1 MPQKSIRDNC
11 LADYAKTLPEKEG
24 KALLARFDA
33 VTVRNISEYQAARDI
48 IIDEHKKL
56 FARLNDIKVKA
67 GEKAAEYQE
76 PSEPDYAGI
85 DNAVKEILTKKT
97 GEVKQKS
104 DARKEEIEK
113 RRVQIENE
121 RKAKQ
126 EEKAKKEAAAAE
138 KKRLIEEKKNEKDEK
153 LSEKRKKI
161 KEIQD
166 SLNVSEEAAEKILG
180 IKFKS
185 REMRLAEVDRIKRL
199 DQAKTKLRE
208 QTGKEEGND
217 IPSEDWS
224 RDVERFY
231 SSGGNKAVN
240 ENGEPITMYHGS
252 GTKADI
258 KQFYDNQFF
267 TPNDYIAENYAE
279 NQDGKTH
286 KVYISTKNPLE
297 ISENKD
303 RMDRYNGILVS
314 GSDKKMIELLNNL
327 YGGNAVKLY
336 KGYGLTKGLGNIVE
350 GNFEPL
356 IKYAKEN
363 GFDSLKFKD
372 VSFDQLISADTYLVF
387 DGKNVKAVESL
398 LGKPNKGAKDIWEGN
413 GERIEEDK
421 DTMLVDGIK
430 NVTKNKQAADLLKV
444 AMNRGVIPER
454 LYNDFG
460 KELAAIK
467 ITPKSKEAVIE
478 VAEVISKYVDAKNEK
493 TDGYIK
499 EQNQAIENADFE
511 KMAYEGMSEQE
522 KFESKIEDKQA
533 ISEPLNDKEL
543 EFVNENYFRPKG
555 YEFTKDWGLVKSK
568 KISPSTKP
576 LTEGAKE
583 DIVGELGG
591 REFPA
596 SDFENKSL
604 ITKIKEY
611 ATEVI
616 SNRKKIRRLSEQAER
631 GRKQGGIRNV
641 EATLLLTS
649 GGSQSGQIKGREA
662 QQKAIE
668 DYAKSEGIWFDNI
681 EAEPEIGSID
691 DRLGKYKDG
700 GVENQVYIPI
710 DNQSVVRK
718 AMRTTDPFNKDNP
731 NEVLYHLDTRISEH
745 NAGIGNS
752 VPYTVVGFGR
762 MSNGDF
768 VVITEQ
774 PHVQNARL
782 AKDEEIKAEM
792 LKMGYEQDGK
802 HSFGDENHFIADVNP
817 KNVLVDEKGN
827 FHFIDTL
834 YDILYKVNEDWSIS
848 DEQAHEVPAS
858 DPYITK
864 ELEDDIRNIKGF
876 ETILIN
882 TIDEQAKM
890 IGDNM
895 LRHELA
901 KSGAKSVGTLKQNV
915 DGNKITAGKDI
926 FDALKRGEMK
936 VTNDTSLF
944 DIVMSNQASEQQ
956 KGVALALILA
966 DRAMGKDNFL
976 ANLTKKTGAK
986 IIIRNKVGAP
996 IMSANENGVI
1006 SINADALGRRFVE
1019 INAESK
1025 FFTWAEAALYEEAI
1039 HLATFKVANEGEVEQ
1054 IGRELGDSERAMV
1067 RAIYGADMERQNP
1080 DTGKMEPDYYHIGL
1094 EYVRM
1099 IVQNSI
1105 NGTVTETFKP
1115 KSFASAFFAKMV
1127 KYLRDLFGKNT
1138 DSIANRVVNRLEV
1151 YAGIKKM
1158 EAAGKTTEES
1168 IANRPKVKEYEKTPE
1183 GKPVFRYRYKN
1194 REYMF
1199 MQGDWLPSGTA
1210 WFEVEKTGWGEWLPV
1225 GKLTSEDPYNVQ
1237 GLLGFS
1243 FSEATSNLFARD
1255 GMGTDD
1261 KFREFPA
1268 SYFDKKLPLR
1278 KINSNDI
1285 LNRLSPEEKQ
1295 GGFKAGEFAGKISD
1309 VINRIYQTVRETERS
1324 IEDIREEEEQEIK
1337 KIAKDY
1343 GVWVEDP
1350 FSTFGSKPHRIGTES
1365 NVYLSTT
1372 GLTVTKLN
1380 SAVKYDTWG
1389 EYIAAIYIHNALFP
1403 NESYILKGF
1412 TDLSGD
1418 LAAIVE
1424 QPVIRGSEAEFE
1436 SVKDDMAKMGFRHIK
1451 ENENP
1456 ETPYDFINDKTGVI
1470 ISDLHGENVIKD
1482 ENGNLRYIDTV
1493 IRKNYIREFPASD
1506 PISGKVDDV
1515 VINFIDSQ
1523 LWKEIAK
1530 ENESDAIV
1538 EGDPL
1543 RHFEIPTTGDVIVQE
1558 AMATQLKRHPEY
1570 EPYVDDWIRMQ
1581 DDMSLADANMRV
1593 LVDNIFA
1600 TNDFDTALSY
1610 IIDVLYDRS
1619 MDAELPGVRSFL
1631 VNAVIDKLK
1640 YTNPLQAHM
1649 IMERIYGGQAGIAHS
1664 AYRMFGG
1671 LRSWADVSAKEESP
1685 LPYELRMQM
1694 NEFFSH
1700 GAAKKDVMNIL
1711 GAVKGGKEIEDA
1723 IKKVQ
1728 EANSRS
1734 KLTKEENEILAAM
1747 ADDAQERLDYA
1758 MEDMQK
1764 VISEISKG
1772 ERKMQKITA
1781 NEKKLAKERAGKVS
1795 YKMMARRQA
1804 ETMEQVFTKIK
1815 QTLSDVAK
1823 KCK

>member
-33 VTVRNISEYQAARDI
+33 VTGRNISEYQAARDI

-67 GEKAAEYQE
+67 GEKVAEYQE
-76 PSEPDYAGI
+76 QSEPDYAGI
-85 DNAVKEILTKKT
+85 DNAVKEILTKKI
-97 GEVKQKS
+97 GEVKKKS

-121 RKAKQ
+121 RKARQ
-126 EEKAKKEAAAAE
+126 EEKAKKEAEAAE

-153 LSEKRKKI
+153 LAEKKKKI

-166 SLNVSEEAAEKILG
+166 SLNISEEAAEKILG

-208 QTGKEEGND
+208 QTGKEEG
-217 IPSEDWS
+217 
-224 RDVERFY
+224 
-231 SSGGNKAVN
+231 
-240 ENGEPITMYHGS
+240 
-252 GTKADI
+252 
-258 KQFYDNQFF
+258 
-267 TPNDYIAENYAE
+267 
-279 NQDGKTH
+279 
-286 KVYISTKNPLE
+286 
-297 ISENKD
+297 
-303 RMDRYNGILVS
+303 
-314 GSDKKMIELLNNL
+314 
-327 YGGNAVKLY
+327 
-336 KGYGLTKGLGNIVE
+336 
-350 GNFEPL
+350 
-356 IKYAKEN
+356 
-363 GFDSLKFKD
+363 
-372 VSFDQLISADTYLVF
+372 
-387 DGKNVKAVESL
+387 
-398 LGKPNKGAKDIWEGN
+398 KDIG
-413 GERIEEDK
+413 
-421 DTMLVDGIK
+421 
-430 NVTKNKQAADLLKV
+430 
-444 AMNRGVIPER
+444 
-454 LYNDFG
+454 
-460 KELAAIK
+460 
-467 ITPKSKEAVIE
+467 
-478 VAEVISKYVDAKNEK
+478 
-493 TDGYIK
+493 
-499 EQNQAIENADFE
+499 
-511 KMAYEGMSEQE
+511 
-522 KFESKIEDKQA
+522 
-533 ISEPLNDKEL
+533 
-543 EFVNENYFRPKG
+543 
-555 YEFTKDWGLVKSK
+555 
-568 KISPSTKP
+568 
-576 LTEGAKE
+576 
-583 DIVGELGG
+583 GELGG
-591 REFPA
+591 REF
-596 SDFENKSL
+596 
-604 ITKIKEY
+604 
-611 ATEVI
+611 
-616 SNRKKIRRLSEQAER
+616 
-631 GRKQGGIRNV
+631 
-641 EATLLLTS
+641 
-649 GGSQSGQIKGREA
+649 
-662 QQKAIE
+662 
-668 DYAKSEGIWFDNI
+668 
-681 EAEPEIGSID
+681 
-691 DRLGKYKDG
+691 
-700 GVENQVYIPI
+700 
-710 DNQSVVRK
+710 
-718 AMRTTDPFNKDNP
+718 
-731 NEVLYHLDTRISEH
+731 
-745 NAGIGNS
+745 
-752 VPYTVVGFGR
+752 
-762 MSNGDF
+762 
-768 VVITEQ
+768 
-774 PHVQNARL
+774 
-782 AKDEEIKAEM
+782 
-792 LKMGYEQDGK
+792 
-802 HSFGDENHFIADVNP
+802 
-817 KNVLVDEKGN
+817 
-827 FHFIDTL
+827 
-834 YDILYKVNEDWSIS
+834 
-848 DEQAHEVPAS
+848 PAS

-876 ETILIN
+876 ETILRN
-882 TIDEQAKM
+882 TIDEHAKM

-901 KSGAKSVGTLKQNV
+901 KSGAKSVGTLKQDI

-1067 RAIYGADMERQNP
+1067 RAIYGADMEWQNP

-1225 GKLTSEDPYNVQ
+1225 GKLTSEDPYNVH

-1268 SYFDKKLPLR
+1268 SDPL
-1278 KINSNDI
+1278 
-1285 LNRLSPEEKQ
+1285 
-1295 GGFKAGEFAGKISD
+1295 
-1309 VINRIYQTVRETERS
+1309 
-1324 IEDIREEEEQEIK
+1324 
-1337 KIAKDY
+1337 
-1343 GVWVEDP
+1343 
-1350 FSTFGSKPHRIGTES
+1350 
-1365 NVYLSTT
+1365 
-1372 GLTVTKLN
+1372 
-1380 SAVKYDTWG
+1380 
-1389 EYIAAIYIHNALFP
+1389 
-1403 NESYILKGF
+1403 
-1412 TDLSGD
+1412 
-1418 LAAIVE
+1418 
-1424 QPVIRGSEAEFE
+1424 
-1436 SVKDDMAKMGFRHIK
+1436 
-1451 ENENP
+1451 
-1456 ETPYDFINDKTGVI
+1456 
-1470 ISDLHGENVIKD
+1470 
-1482 ENGNLRYIDTV
+1482 
-1493 IRKNYIREFPASD
+1493 
-1506 PISGKVDDV
+1506 SGKVDDV

-1671 LRSWADVSAKEESP
+1671 LRSWTDVSAKEESQ

-1711 GAVKGGKEIEDA
+1711 GSVKGGKEIEDA

-1728 EANSRS
+1728 EANRRT

-1758 MEDMQK
+1758 MEDVQK